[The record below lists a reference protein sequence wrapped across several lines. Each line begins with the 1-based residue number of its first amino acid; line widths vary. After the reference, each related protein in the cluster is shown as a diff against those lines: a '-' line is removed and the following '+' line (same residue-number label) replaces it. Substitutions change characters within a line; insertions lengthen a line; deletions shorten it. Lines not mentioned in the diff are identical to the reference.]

1 MGAEI
6 IWNRMAAMTNELN
19 SMQKVVAKVSLHQQ
33 KSDFT
38 YWQSQS
44 YQSRLDA
51 LEQIRCEYHLWR
63 YNAEPRLQRVYSIV
77 KR

>member
-1 MGAEI
+1 MPLSEPEMAVMM
-6 IWNRMAAMTNELN
+6 NRN

-33 KSDFT
+33 QSDFT

-44 YQSRLDA
+44 YQSRLDV
-51 LEQIRCEYHLWR
+51 LEQIRREYHLWR